1 LQVLKAGD
9 QEAYLRMVEES
20 KNERLTMLLDKTNEL
35 LEGIGK
41 AVQRQKD
48 AEHVSRPEV
57 SKDSESDESPE
68 DSPSDDDEDTNVSA
82 NNSKFNAGRRLD
94 STVHSIE
101 EKVDQSFTFSHMD
114 FTNLLLEKLGLLG
127 STFLIVFHIRQL
139 VSWRLEARR
148 LKLDGTPSLYMW
160 RIRLTI

>member
-68 DSPSDDDEDTNVSA
+68 DSPSDDDEDTNGSA
-82 NNSKFNAGRRLD
+82 NNSKFNAGHRLD

-101 EKVDQSFTFSHMD
+101 EKVDQSFIFSHID
-114 FTNLLLEKLGLLG
+114 LTNLLLETLG
-127 STFLIVFHIRQL
+127 SDRFHTFNCPPHTKQL
-139 VSWRLEARR
+139 VSWSLVARK
-148 LKLDGTPSLYMW
+148 LKFDDITDC
-160 RIRLTI
+160 